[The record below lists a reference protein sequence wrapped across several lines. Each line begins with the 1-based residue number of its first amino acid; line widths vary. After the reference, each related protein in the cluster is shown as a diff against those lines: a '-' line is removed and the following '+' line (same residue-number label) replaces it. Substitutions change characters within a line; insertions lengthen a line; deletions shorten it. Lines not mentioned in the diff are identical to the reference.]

1 MIKRLLLTVFMVPS
15 VSFGTML
22 ELCNIQDPID
32 PATLVV
38 GVAYRSYGENIPCN
52 IDVTVRSIMNGD
64 PNAVDVFQ
72 NLKNQ
77 LCFEAC
83 EILSNMSYLRSNC
96 CDDTTENE
104 ANLQR
109 LFWNRIHLL
118 QVWYVKYLDLFSTL
132 SAMYPERAEAAEAAV
147 KRVNLFL
154 NKFNTFCERF
164 NQHDIA
170 PFKLTGSGWTKNYSY
185 EPQDIHWHHSNVKQ
199 LQMLQALYSLSDG
212 AEDIVLLPDDVPLA
226 TIEVPAERPYIRPD
240 VSGLAFDPFIQ
251 YSPRVDPEIEGGIL
265 QPVDS
270 NNVQKLEQE
279 ALTYIDNDSAE
290 PLPGKL
296 WFIQKMINYC
306 FAILDEL
313 VPIKHPKDVAPTLHQ
328 LFWDNFHCVHKLMAI
343 TLTHA
348 KLQESSR
355 VELHRLYS
363 RLVCFQQSVDEHNVE
378 YFQRPDTDVPH
389 RVLDSNVEGRA
400 DLYPSE
406 RFIFLFR
413 SIFN

>member
-1 MIKRLLLTVFMVPS
+1 MIKRLLSTVFMVS
-15 VSFGTML
+15 SISYGTMV
-22 ELCNIQDPID
+22 ELCDIQDPID
-32 PATLVV
+32 PSTLVV
-38 GVAYRSYGENIPCN
+38 GVAYRSYGAKIPCN
-52 IDVTVRSIMNGD
+52 MKFNIESILNGD
-64 PNAVDVFQ
+64 TNAIGVFQ
-72 NLKNQ
+72 NLKNE
-77 LCFEAC
+77 LYFEAC

-96 CDDTTENE
+96 CDDTPENE

-132 SAMYPERAEAAEAAV
+132 GAIYPERTEAAEAAV
-147 KRVNLFL
+147 NKITLFL

-170 PFKLTGSGWTKNYSY
+170 PFKLTGSGWTKNYSFD
-185 EPQDIHWHHSNVKQ
+185 PHDIHWLHSNVKQ

-226 TIEVPAERPYIRPD
+226 TIEVPAEQPYTRPD
-240 VSGLAFDPFIQ
+240 VSGLAFDPFTQ
-251 YSPRVDPEIEGGIL
+251 YSPDLDPEIEGGIL

-270 NNVQKLEQE
+270 TGVDLLVQK
-279 ALTYIDNDSAE
+279 ASTYTENDSAE
-290 PLPGKL
+290 PLPHKL
-296 WFIQKMINYC
+296 WFIQTMINYC
-306 FAILDEL
+306 FAVLDEL
-313 VPIKHPKDVAPTLHQ
+313 VPIEHPKDAAPTLHQ
-328 LFWDNFHCVHKLMAI
+328 LFWDNFHCLHKLMAI

-348 KLQESSR
+348 ELQESSR

-400 DLYPSE
+400 HLYPSE
-406 RFIFLFR
+406 RFRFLFR
-413 SIFN
+413 NIFN